1 MMMLQKGM
9 NRVRKGSEPE
19 DQPLLSLPVIE
30 GKGEGGAVSLRAE
43 VCRES
48 FILL

>member
-1 MMMLQKGM
+1 MMMLQKGV

-19 DQPLLSLPVIE
+19 GQPRLSLPVIE

-43 VCRES
+43 VCRVY